1 MNEQSCVSENCFHKA
16 AYKNLN
22 HYLSLRFNALNIV
35 MSPWQRHMR
44 HRIINDCISMD
55 TCALVRIHTHTHIY
69 IYIYIY
75 QCYKMSASQPT
86 RKQTCVVIQIKI
98 VSIASF
104 HSSS

>member
-35 MSPWQRHMR
+35 MSPWQLQMR

-55 TCALVRIHTHTHIY
+55 MCALVHIY
-69 IYIYIY
+69 IYISVL
-75 QCYKMSASQPT
+75 QDVGQPT
-86 RKQTCVVIQIKI
+86 NQPGSKRVVIQIKI